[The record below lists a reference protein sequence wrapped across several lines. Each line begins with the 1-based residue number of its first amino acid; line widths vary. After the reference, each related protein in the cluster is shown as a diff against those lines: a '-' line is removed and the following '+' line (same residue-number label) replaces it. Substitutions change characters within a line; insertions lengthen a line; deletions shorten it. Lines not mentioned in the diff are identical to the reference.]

1 MLTFVLLYIIIITSL
16 GVITPTYVNIYM
28 YIFLHMYSVY
38 QNIYLVDFV
47 ESDALIQERNGLSSS
62 TLRLW
67 WYDESPHKF
76 AHFFLFGVLTMF
88 SLFTLVVSPCIVY
101 QVSIPEKRG
110 IFSKWLFGKDSHT
123 PLQKRHTQVCLF
135 CVDYVDF

>member
-47 ESDALIQERNGLSSS
+47 ESDALIQERNELSSYHQDVK
-62 TLRLW
+62 W
-67 WYDESPHKF
+67 HDESS
-76 AHFFLFGVLTMF
+76 FLSFRGTHHVL
-88 SLFTLVVSPCIVY
+88 LIHLGLYPPCVSS
-101 QVSIPEKRG
+101 QVSTPKRG
-110 IFSKWLFGKDSHT
+110 IFLKWLFGKDSHT

-135 CVDYVDF
+135 CVDYVDFWFSL